1 MCEESQS
8 VHSVERCASFVD
20 SIMVPSTA
28 EREEEVKADT
38 PAETGTVVHPMCVS
52 SLISNMLVFL
62 FLF

>member
-8 VHSVERCASFVD
+8 VHSVERCAS
-20 SIMVPSTA
+20 TA
-28 EREEEVKADT
+28 EREEEVKTDT

-52 SLISNMLVFL
+52 SLISKMLVFL